1 MLRVASATRLSL
13 GTLLSE
19 IISDERW
26 RSHASG
32 CRVDVYVDRFMA
44 TATSATYCRLPLS
57 DTAWL
62 QVETTTRPNT
72 IVEPLSFAAGIFP
85 TTGEKKVIKI
95 DVSSD
100 TVCPWCFVGKQN
112 LQKAMDSAK
121 DQFDFEVRW
130 HPFFLNPNAPKEGVR
145 KTDFYKQKFGP
156 AQYEGII
163 SRMTKVFQSLGFQY
177 DTSGLTGNTMDS
189 HRLITYASTQ
199 GYDKQNALVE
209 ELFLNYFCQGKYIG
223 DRQVLLDAAQKVGIG
238 GAAELLEDPTKG
250 IAEVQEEFEKY
261 SSGINGVPHYVI
273 NGKHKLSG
281 GQPPEVFLKAF
292 EAAANDASF

>member
-1 MLRVASATRLSL
+1 MLPPRVP
-13 GTLLSE
+13 
-19 IISDERW
+19 DERW

-32 CRVDVYVDRFMA
+32 CRVDVDVDVDRFMA
-44 TATSATYCRLPLS
+44 TATSATNCRLPLS

-62 QVETTTRPNT
+62 QVVTTTRPNT
-72 IVEPLSFAAGIFP
+72 IVDPLSFVAGIFP

-238 GAAELLEDPTKG
+238 GAAELLEDPRKG
-250 IAEVQEEFEKY
+250 IEEVQEEFEKY

-273 NGKHKLSG
+273 NGKYKLSG